1 MSTWRTVMRLEWRIL
16 RRDRAAVAVIVL
28 FAGFLILSAFAGGRQ
43 AALLADGLERSAA
56 DETENLEALAGQLA
70 KADPAAPLTAKD
82 PRDPVWM
89 GQHGAGRLAI
99 LPPSPLAPVSVG
111 QRDLHPQAVRVT
123 TEVHLTSERQTE
135 TPMSGPTRLMTGA
148 FDPAFLFVV
157 LFPLVV
163 IALSYELLSG
173 ERESGTLAMLLSQPV
188 SQGELI
194 LGKAGARAVFLSGVT
209 VLFALVG
216 LWVAGADLSLAGAWL
231 HVGLYAL
238 ILVVWALFWFAAAVA
253 VNSRGGT
260 SARSALVLVGL
271 WLVLVVVVPGLVQV
285 AVDQL
290 YPVPSGIELL
300 HQAREAA
307 GEAEKELVG
316 IEGRHDADPS
326 KGGLAK
332 RVVEVQEE
340 LARRSAPVLTAVRDR
355 LAERQGLINGLR
367 FVSPAILVQLALED
381 VAGSGAVRHHHF
393 QEQVDAYHTTFRRY
407 FGDRIRAGTHLS
419 AADLAGVPVLT
430 FQEESVGQLLMR
442 VLMGVF
448 GLLLAVGALIL
459 FSLPGL
465 RRVGRL
471 TR

>member
-1 MSTWRTVMRLEWRIL
+1 
-16 RRDRAAVAVIVL
+16 
-28 FAGFLILSAFAGGRQ
+28 
-43 AALLADGLERSAA
+43 
-56 DETENLEALAGQLA
+56 
-70 KADPAAPLTAKD
+70 
-82 PRDPVWM
+82 
-89 GQHGAGRLAI
+89 
-99 LPPSPLAPVSVG
+99 
-111 QRDLHPQAVRVT
+111 
-123 TEVHLTSERQTE
+123 
-135 TPMSGPTRLMTGA
+135 
-148 FDPAFLFVV
+148 
-157 LFPLVV
+157 
-163 IALSYELLSG
+163 
-173 ERESGTLAMLLSQPV
+173 
-188 SQGELI
+188 
-194 LGKAGARAVFLSGVT
+194 
-209 VLFALVG
+209 
-216 LWVAGADLSLAGAWL
+216 
-231 HVGLYAL
+231 
-238 ILVVWALFWFAAAVA
+238 VA

-290 YPVPSGIELL
+290 YPAPSGIELL